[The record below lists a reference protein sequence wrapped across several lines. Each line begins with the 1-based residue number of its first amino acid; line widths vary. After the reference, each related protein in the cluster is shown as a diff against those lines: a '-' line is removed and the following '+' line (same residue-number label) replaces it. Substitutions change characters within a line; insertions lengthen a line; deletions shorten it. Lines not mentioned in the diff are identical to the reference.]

1 MCAPIIVR
9 IAEPNHARKGG
20 FNLPR
25 EVALEPASG
34 CGYGDH
40 AAHPGRAVAWQGAT
54 KRVVAPRRRDGQRH
68 ACLPVRHRMDVQ
80 PAERGHVDV
89 VLLFR
94 RQSLGYVLAPG
105 LLLQFG
111 LTPVALAAGMAFQPV
126 LTASPIDVP
135 TVTGLLVFAA
145 VSFLPLVYLA
155 RSTRG
160 T

>member
-1 MCAPIIVR
+1 
-9 IAEPNHARKGG
+9 
-20 FNLPR
+20 
-25 EVALEPASG
+25 
-34 CGYGDH
+34 
-40 AAHPGRAVAWQGAT
+40 
-54 KRVVAPRRRDGQRH
+54 
-68 ACLPVRHRMDVQ
+68 MDVQ